1 MDWMNRQLQP
11 LTWKVLASIQA
22 QAAMP
27 KEVNDF
33 CSLGTIW
40 LWCYL
45 RPWRL
50 TLVVQIVMWGV
61 KRSAVQAVPLYS
73 PLTHGRLPL
82 YPAPDGD
89 GARAVGCKSISPS
102 IQR

>member
-1 MDWMNRQLQP
+1 MDGRS

-22 QAAMP
+22 QAATP

-33 CSLGTIW
+33 CSLGTTIW
-40 LWCYL
+40 LRYYFG
-45 RPWRL
+45 PWRL

-73 PLTHGRLPL
+73 PLAHGRLPL
-82 YPAPDGD
+82 YPAPGGG
-89 GARAVGCKSISPS
+89 GA
-102 IQR
+102 